1 MWSVLFRM
9 RVALPSCTN
18 VMTLTSV
25 SLSKTGFERDQNIG
39 IG

>member
-1 MWSVLFRM
+1 M

-18 VMTLTSV
+18 VMTVPSV
-25 SLSKTGFERDQNIG
+25 SLSKAGLERDQNTG